1 MDTGGKV
8 VENGGSSPVFNE
20 ERISQKGGEKV
31 KKAGYWSSPAKPDT
45 RLYFTQGEILP
56 SHSKTDRESLRVWD
70 TEK

>member
-8 VENGGSSPVFNE
+8 VEDGGSSPVFNE

-45 RLYFTQGEILP
+45 RLGNTPI
-56 SHSKTDRESLRVWD
+56 SN
-70 TEK
+70 